1 MKPTVILILFSLF
14 CLDLKSQSIEPP
26 YRNKDTTHLTVGDST
41 FTIVEIESEFPGGA
55 KGWIRYLTD
64 NFNYP
69 KAAVRKRIQGTV
81 VVQFI
86 IDKEGNVTDAE
97 VIKSV
102 HPLLDKE
109 ALRLIQESPKW
120 KPAMQGGKKVKSYKK
135 QPVVFQLQPA

>member
-1 MKPTVILILFSLF
+1 MKTALPLILFFFLCF
-14 CLDLKSQSIEPP
+14 GLKAQTEPP
-26 YRNKDTTHLTVGDST
+26 PPPTHSAAAQRTTTDTT
-41 FTIVEIESEFPGGA
+41 FTKVEIESEFPGGA

-81 VVQFI
+81 SVQFI
-86 IDKEGNVTDAE
+86 VDRDGKVTNAE

-120 KPAMQGGKKVKSYKK
+120 KPAIQDGKKVRSYKK
-135 QPVVFQLQPA
+135 QPVVFMLQ